1 MWITHQVNSFLNLG
15 ICKEYLFMAKK
26 PRFRGNPTRSEENVS
41 NTNPPTNEVVMNA
54 PVSSGTLEVPRAK
67 VDSKKARMQKTAAA
81 GNGNAIP
88 INLEDEIRR
97 RAYELY
103 AERGFSSGHEHED
116 WLRAEREV
124 KQRYGQ
130 VRTA

>member
-1 MWITHQVNSFLNLG
+1 MWITHQVSSFLNLG

-26 PRFRGNPTRSEENVS
+26 PTFRSNPARTEEHVS
-41 NTNPPTNEVVMNA
+41 NSNPPTNEVMMSSPA
-54 PVSSGTLEVPRAK
+54 SSGTLEVPQPK
-67 VDSKKARMQKTAAA
+67 SDSKKPRTKKTAA

-88 INLEDEIRR
+88 INLEEEIRR

-130 VRTA
+130 ARSA